1 MMWYDER
8 LKKQVM
14 NTTQPKFSLCCNQ
27 GKIQLPF
34 LTDCPQILQ
43 NLYFKHDARSK
54 FFLENIRSFNMMFS
68 FTSLGGK
75 IDATINQGNAP
86 PTFIMCGENYHR
98 IGSLIPSEGSTP
110 KFAQLYI
117 YDTENEVS
125 NRMHVLSNSIVNDL
139 KDMLDQYNPY
149 AQSYRMVRDKIE
161 SSAFHEVKLRL
172 LGKRGHDARRY
183 NLPSASEVAA
193 LIVGDFDSADAE
205 RDIIVETQSGLLRRV
220 SVVSPAY
227 LPLQY
232 PLFTLESARLAY
244 IRMHQKELRA
254 DIYKDLSE
262 AYLRGEN
269 NSSRKGKRVILP
281 ATFVNEARYMIQIYQ
296 DEMAICRWAGYPDLF
311 VTFTCNQNW
320 IEITRFLKGQGLK
333 PEDRP
338 DIVCRV
344 FKIKLDQFIK
354 EIKQGKVFGKVKS
367 EDIDKIIS
375 AEIPDENED
384 PVLYSSVISLMIHGP
399 CGVFNL
405 TASCMEDGKC
415 TRHFPKKINDRT
427 SNDKDGYPLYKRRDN
442 DRVVRKG
449 KNDVD
454 NRFVVPYNPYLMKRY
469 KAHINVEWCN
479 QSRSIKYLFKYINKG
494 HDRVTASFYG
504 TEAENYDEIKMYYD
518 CRYLSP
524 CEAVWRIFMFDV
536 HFREPAVERLPIHL
550 PNEQIVFFDGDE
562 PLESVVE
569 RPHVQR
575 SKFLAW
581 MEANSTYNEAN
592 SLTYAEF
599 LSDDI
604 LRMQRTLLQREDL
617 QLDEDDLKNFA
628 LVEIENKLR
637 SSNKSLADFPTMSF
651 PNMSLLPQIQNR
663 LIYDE
668 LNYDKSALVAEHL
681 KLLSSLNDEQR
692 VIYDKIIARV
702 NENCGGLFFVYGYG
716 GTGKTYIWR
725 TLSAAL
731 RSKGEIVLTVASSGI
746 ASLLIPGGITAHSRF
761 AIPFKVHEESTCN
774 IASKLIIW
782 DEAPMIHKHCFEAVH
797 QSLKDILSQ
806 SDPENENKPF
816 GGKIVG
822 TRQQVVSASIN
833 SSHLWRHCEV
843 LTLTKN
849 MRLSSTSSNCEEL
862 KNFSDWVLSIGDGTN
877 GDDND
882 GVMDIEIPEDLLIKP
897 LGNHLASIVEETYP
911 NLLDNIM
918 DSEYLQQRAI
928 LAPTNEIVDKVN
940 DYMLSLVPEDE
951 KVYLSFDSPC
961 TANESVDSHH
971 DIHTPE
977 FLNIITSSGLPNHE
991 LKLKKGVPVMLL
1003 RNIDQ
1008 SNELCNGTTLTITR
1022 LGNRVLEAK
1031 IISGSNV
1038 GQKVFIPR
1046 LSLTPSDSRIPFHFQ
1061 RRQFPIVF
1069 SFAMTINK
1077 SQGQSLQNVGLYLE
1091 KPIFFPRTTKIFI
1104 VDKEGNTSKNTT
1116 KVVYKD
1122 VFQNLR

>member
-1 MMWYDER
+1 MREFMAFRIQQRTVESGTILGSKR
-8 LKKQVM
+8 LFLQLVVDF
-14 NTTQPKFSLCCNQ
+14 FS
-27 GKIQLPF
+27 
-34 LTDCPQILQ
+34 
-43 NLYFKHDARSK
+43 
-54 FFLENIRSFNMMFS
+54 
-68 FTSLGGK
+68 
-75 IDATINQGNAP
+75 
-86 PTFIMCGENYHR
+86 
-98 IGSLIPSEGSTP
+98 
-110 KFAQLYI
+110 
-117 YDTENEVS
+117 
-125 NRMHVLSNSIVNDL
+125 
-139 KDMLDQYNPY
+139 
-149 AQSYRMVRDKIE
+149 
-161 SSAFHEVKLRL
+161 
-172 LGKRGHDARRY
+172 
-183 NLPSASEVAA
+183 
-193 LIVGDFDSADAE
+193 
-205 RDIIVETQSGLLRRV
+205 
-220 SVVSPAY
+220 
-227 LPLQY
+227 
-232 PLFTLESARLAY
+232 TLESARLAY

-254 DIYKDLSE
+254 DIYKGLSE

-281 ATFVNEARYMIQIYQ
+281 ATFINGARYMIQIYQ
-296 DEMAICRWAGYPDLF
+296 DAMAICRWAGYPDLF

-367 EDIDKIIS
+367 VMYTIEFQKRGLPHAHILIFLHPDYKYPNSEDIDKIIS

-384 PVLYSSVISLMIHGP
+384 PVLYSYVSSLMIHGP
-399 CGVFNL
+399 CGVFNP
-405 TASCMEDGKC
+405 TALCMEDGKC
-415 TRHFPKKINDRT
+415 TRHFPKKFNDRT
-427 SNDKDGYPLYKRRDN
+427 SNDKDGYLLYKRRDN
-442 DRVVRKG
+442 GRVVRKG

-454 NRFVVPYNPYLMKRY
+454 NRFVVAYNPYLMKRY

-504 TEAENYDEIKMYYD
+504 AEAENYDEIKMYYD

-581 MEANSTYNEAN
+581 MEANSTYNEAKG
-592 SLTYAEF
+592 LTYAEFPTKFVWKQPLRAWNPRKNGFSVGRIHYVAPESGELYYLRILLNIIKGSSSYTELRTINNMVYPTFRDACYAIGMLDDDKEYIDGIEEASQWGFAKFLRNMFTTLLLSNQMARPENVWDKTWHF

-628 LVEIENKLR
+628 LVEIENKLQ
-637 SSNKSLADFPTMSF
+637 SSNKSLDDFPTMPF

-668 LNYDKSALVAEHL
+668 LNYDRSALVAEHL
-681 KLLSSLNDEQR
+681 ELLSSLNDEQR

-702 NENCGGLFFVYGYG
+702 NENCGGLFFVHGYG

-746 ASLLIPGGITAHSRF
+746 VSLLIPGGRTSHSRF

-774 IASKLIIW
+774 IACESPLAELIMKSKLIIW

-816 GGKIVG
+816 GGKIVIFG
-822 TRQQVVSASIN
+822 SDFRQILPVVTCAKGNKTTSYVGE
-833 SSHLWRHCEV
+833 HKF
-843 LTLTKN
+843 LTFVAAL
-849 MRLSSTSSNCEEL
+849 
-862 KNFSDWVLSIGDGTN
+862 
-877 GDDND
+877 
-882 GVMDIEIPEDLLIKP
+882 
-897 LGNHLASIVEETYP
+897 
-911 NLLDNIM
+911 
-918 DSEYLQQRAI
+918 
-928 LAPTNEIVDKVN
+928 
-940 DYMLSLVPEDE
+940 
-951 KVYLSFDSPC
+951 
-961 TANESVDSHH
+961 
-971 DIHTPE
+971 
-977 FLNIITSSGLPNHE
+977 
-991 LKLKKGVPVMLL
+991 
-1003 RNIDQ
+1003 
-1008 SNELCNGTTLTITR
+1008 
-1022 LGNRVLEAK
+1022 
-1031 IISGSNV
+1031 
-1038 GQKVFIPR
+1038 
-1046 LSLTPSDSRIPFHFQ
+1046 
-1061 RRQFPIVF
+1061 
-1069 SFAMTINK
+1069 
-1077 SQGQSLQNVGLYLE
+1077 
-1091 KPIFFPRTTKIFI
+1091 
-1104 VDKEGNTSKNTT
+1104 
-1116 KVVYKD
+1116 
-1122 VFQNLR
+1122 